1 MQKTYKNALKT
12 HQLKHLSIRGLAG
25 CLITSQTIPNEHV
38 YSHKA
43 AQKKKKHHKNSNIKP
58 SLHIH
63 QTSGTPNQQ
72 LNTAAWMHNET
83 LFVNFVV
90 LVINGENVDWV
101 RNNRLPI
108 VRTCSRNNEVS
119 AMLTPRSRW
128 PSAVTHSW
136 RSCCSAPAARTCW
149 TCETR

>member
-72 LNTAAWMHNET
+72 LNTAA
-83 LFVNFVV
+83 
-90 LVINGENVDWV
+90 
-101 RNNRLPI
+101 
-108 VRTCSRNNEVS
+108 
-119 AMLTPRSRW
+119 
-128 PSAVTHSW
+128 
-136 RSCCSAPAARTCW
+136 
-149 TCETR
+149 